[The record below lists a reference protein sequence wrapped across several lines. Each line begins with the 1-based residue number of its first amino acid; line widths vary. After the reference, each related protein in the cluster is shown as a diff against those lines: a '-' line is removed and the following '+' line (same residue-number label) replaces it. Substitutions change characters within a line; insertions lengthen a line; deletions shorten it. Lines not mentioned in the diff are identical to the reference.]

1 MIGKLFLNWALRKSE
16 TEISSYLASFS
27 KISAWEVGKVVGM
40 ATLFHHQYTEK
51 DPEFEVLLN
60 SKKGENQGPISL
72 RVMELNK
79 LVNDMRRAGRL
90 EDAASMKLWNI
101 TFRCMT
107 HDTLHHYGMSLWR
120 VASRGLPEAKQWLEA
135 RLEYAE
141 NSGHQRDAANLKKAL
156 KLYDFVPPQFR
167 DS

>member
-1 MIGKLFLNWALRKSE
+1 MIGKLFLNWGLRKSE
-16 TEISSYLASFS
+16 KEITSFLDTFS
-27 KISAWEVGKVVGM
+27 RLGTSEIGKVVGM
-40 ATLFHHQYTEK
+40 AALFHHQYSQK

-60 SKKGENQGPISL
+60 SDRGNNQGPISI
-72 RVMELNK
+72 RVLELNK
-79 LVNDMRRAGRL
+79 LVNDMHRAGRL

-107 HDTLHHYGMSLWR
+107 HETLHHYGLLLWQI
-120 VASRGLPEAKQWLEA
+120 ASTGFSEAKQWLQA

-141 NSGHQRDAANLKKAL
+141 KSGHQRDAPNLSKAL
-156 KLYDFVPPQFR
+156 RLYNFIPPQFR